1 MISAGVHTPA
11 ELARYYQHPEVKAL
25 RAAVRATDP
34 KDRPAYKAALNA
46 IRDKVSELKA
56 RDA

>member
-1 MISAGVHTPA
+1 MTEPVHTVA
-11 ELARYYQHPEVKAL
+11 EMARYFRHPEVMPL
-25 RAAVRATDP
+25 RAAMNATNPWDAS
-34 KDRPAYKAALNA
+34 AYKAALNA